1 MSSSPIQKSPSPD
14 DDEREE
20 PSDDSPKEPVKAA
33 GKDAGKD
40 AKKKAQVE
48 TEKEAADR
56 RTANFKTI
64 GGAIALAIF
73 IRVVLFEAFMI
84 DGPSMEPTLLN
95 GDRVVVAK
103 YPFGLFLPG
112 MHEAVINWG
121 TPNRGDVVIVN
132 SPMDGVDIVKRVIG
146 IPGDR
151 IEIRD
156 DEVFVNGESI
166 RDRILGPCSDAERME
181 LFGDCEL
188 WEEAL
193 DEHSWRSSHDPL
205 DYADMAEREVP
216 PGHVFVL
223 GDHRNRSNDSRRIGM
238 IPVTRLKGHAL
249 AIYWSSDTEM
259 RWDRM
264 FSAIR

>member
-1 MSSSPIQKSPSPD
+1 MSTPTDQEPPEAPPEASPASAP
-14 DDEREE
+14 E
-20 PSDDSPKEPVKAA
+20 AA
-33 GKDAGKD
+33 
-40 AKKKAQVE
+40 AKGAADE

-56 RTANFKTI
+56 RTSNVKTI

-103 YPFGLFLPG
+103 YAFGLFLPG
-112 MHEAVINWG
+112 MHEAVLNWG
-121 TPNRGDVVIVN
+121 TPSRGDVVIVN

-151 IEIRD
+151 VRLEDDVVYVNDEPIR
-156 DEVFVNGESI
+156 E
-166 RDRILGPCSDAERME
+166 RILGPCSDAERME
-181 LFGDCEL
+181 IEELADCEV
-188 WEEAL
+188 WEESL
-193 DEHSWRSSHDPL
+193 DGHSWRSSHDPE

-249 AIYWSSDTEM
+249 AIYWSSDIEM

>member
-1 MSSSPIQKSPSPD
+1 MNSPIEKKRLEPEDEDEGRDADEGPKDEPRKSASAKPGGAS
-14 DDEREE
+14 
-20 PSDDSPKEPVKAA
+20 
-33 GKDAGKD
+33 
-40 AKKKAQVE
+40 KKKSAE

-56 RTANFKTI
+56 RTSNFKTI

-103 YPFGLFLPG
+103 YAFGLFLPG
-112 MHEAVINWG
+112 THEAVINWG

-146 IPGDR
+146 IPGDHV
-151 IEIRD
+151 ELRD
-156 DEVFVNGESI
+156 DEVFVNGDSI
-166 RDRILGPCSDAERME
+166 RERLLGPCNDDERME

-188 WEEAL
+188 WEESL
-193 DEHSWRSSHDPL
+193 DEHTWRSSHDPH

-264 FSAIR
+264 FSAIQ

>member
-1 MSSSPIQKSPSPD
+1 MSTPTEQ
-14 DDEREE
+14 E
-20 PSDDSPKEPVKAA
+20 PPEAPPEANPAPTPTVARKDSD
-33 GKDAGKD
+33 
-40 AKKKAQVE
+40 E
-48 TEKEAADR
+48 TEREAADR
-56 RTANFKTI
+56 RTSNVKTI

-103 YPFGLFLPG
+103 YAFGLFLPG
-112 MHEAVINWG
+112 MHEAVLNWG

-146 IPGDR
+146 LPGDR
-151 IEIRD
+151 VRLED
-156 DEVFVNGESI
+156 DQVFVNDEPI
-166 RDRILGPCSDAERME
+166 RVRILGPCSDAERME
-181 LFGDCEL
+181 IEELAGCEV
-188 WEEAL
+188 WEERL
-193 DEHSWRSSHDPL
+193 GEHTWRSSHDP
-205 DYADMAEREVP
+205 DDRPDMAEREVP

-249 AIYWSSDTEM
+249 AIYWSSDVEM

>member
-1 MSSSPIQKSPSPD
+1 MSSPTDQEPTEDPPQASAAASPAAA
-14 DDEREE
+14 
-20 PSDDSPKEPVKAA
+20 PKASS
-33 GKDAGKD
+33 
-40 AKKKAQVE
+40 VE

-56 RTANFKTI
+56 RTSNVKTI

-103 YPFGLFLPG
+103 YAFGLFLPG
-112 MHEAVINWG
+112 MHEAVLNWG

-151 IEIRD
+151 VELRD

-166 RDRILGPCSDAERME
+166 RTRVLGPCSDAERME
-181 LFGDCEL
+181 IEELVDCEV
-188 WEEAL
+188 WEEQL
-193 DEHSWRSSHDPL
+193 DDHSWRSSHDPE
-205 DYADMAEREVP
+205 DGADMAEREVP

-249 AIYWSSDTEM
+249 AIYWSSDVEM

>member
-1 MSSSPIQKSPSPD
+1 MSSPIENKPAEPQ
-14 DDEREE
+14 DDEDEASE
-20 PSDDSPKEPVKAA
+20 ADSPKEKAA
-33 GKDAGKD
+33 VGPGT
-40 AKKKAQVE
+40 KKSAAE

-56 RTANFKTI
+56 RTSNFKTI

-103 YPFGLFLPG
+103 YAFGLFLPG
-112 MHEAVINWG
+112 THEAVLNWG

-132 SPMDGVDIVKRVIG
+132 SPMDDVDIVKRVIG

-166 RDRILGPCSDAERME
+166 RDRLLGPCNDDERME

-188 WEEAL
+188 WEESL
-193 DEHSWRSSHDPL
+193 DEHSWRSSHDPE

>member
-1 MSSSPIQKSPSPD
+1 MSSPIEKKPAEPEDDEDEASPSEER
-14 DDEREE
+14 DEV
-20 PSDDSPKEPVKAA
+20 PAPAA
-33 GKDAGKD
+33 P
-40 AKKKAQVE
+40 AKKKSAVE

-56 RTANFKTI
+56 RTSNFKTI

-103 YPFGLFLPG
+103 YAFGLFLPG
-112 MHEAVINWG
+112 MHEAVLNWG

-132 SPMDGVDIVKRVIG
+132 SPMDDVDIVKRVIG

-166 RDRILGPCSDAERME
+166 RERLLGPCNDSERME

-188 WEEAL
+188 WEESL
-193 DEHSWRSSHDPL
+193 DEHTWRSSHDHE